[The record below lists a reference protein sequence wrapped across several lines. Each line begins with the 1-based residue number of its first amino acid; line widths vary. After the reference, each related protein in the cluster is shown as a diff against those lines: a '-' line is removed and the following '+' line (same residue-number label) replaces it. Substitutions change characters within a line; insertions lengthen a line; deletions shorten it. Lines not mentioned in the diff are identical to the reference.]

1 MQQVTCIQK
10 RDAAAVAGDAIGEL
24 PACLPTTSLQATT
37 ALLSNKV
44 PNMLTE
50 HHDDETILEIEK
62 LLRFCMQNMITVS
75 LISTTYIQQQQ
86 IAKHKVGT

>member
-10 RDAAAVAGDAIGEL
+10 RDAAAAAGDAIGEL
-24 PACLPTTSLQATT
+24 PACAPTYLLHCELNTT

-50 HHDDETILEIEK
+50 HDDETILEIEK
-62 LLRFCMQNMITVS
+62 LLRFCM
-75 LISTTYIQQQQ
+75 
-86 IAKHKVGT
+86 

>member
-10 RDAAAVAGDAIGEL
+10 RDAAAAAAAGDAIGEL
-24 PACLPTTSLQATT
+24 PAYLPTSLQATT

-50 HHDDETILEIEK
+50 HDDETMKLIYFEK
-62 LLRFCMQNMITVS
+62 
-75 LISTTYIQQQQ
+75 ST
-86 IAKHKVGT
+86 KF

>member
-10 RDAAAVAGDAIGEL
+10 RDAAAAAGDAIGEL
-24 PACLPTTSLQATT
+24 PACLPTYLPTSLQATT

-50 HHDDETILEIEK
+50 HDETILD
-62 LLRFCMQNMITVS
+62 RGVARGGWGQGGH
-75 LISTTYIQQQQ
+75 ST
-86 IAKHKVGT
+86 